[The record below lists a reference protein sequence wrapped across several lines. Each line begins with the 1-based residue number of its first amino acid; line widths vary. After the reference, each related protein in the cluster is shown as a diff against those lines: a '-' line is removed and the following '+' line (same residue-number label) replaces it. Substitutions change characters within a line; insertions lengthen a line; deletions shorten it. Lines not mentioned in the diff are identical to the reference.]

1 MTHTPT
7 PWHILREADGAI
19 AIGNRSLPHVAVV
32 RYSHNPALSEET
44 GKANTYHIIKC
55 VNLHDELV
63 EGAYNAQQRILGVL
77 RNHEAGES
85 LNPAILRGALDALN
99 AALAKASGEA

>member
-19 AIGNRSLPHVAVV
+19 AIGNKLLPHVAVV
-32 RYSHNPALSEET
+32 RYSHNPALSKET
-44 GKANTYHIIKC
+44 GEANASHIVKC

-63 EGAYNAQQRILGVL
+63 GFASFVAAKYKHSDPDVSQAAQNIL
-77 RNHEAGES
+77 
-85 LNPAILRGALDALN
+85 D
-99 AALAKASGEA
+99 KARGEA

>member
-32 RYSHNPALSEET
+32 RYSHNPALSKET
-44 GKANTYHIIKC
+44 GEANASHIVKC

-63 EGAYNAQQRILGVL
+63 EVFELLIDNISPEAWEALPQYVQEQVMRVYN
-77 RNHEAGES
+77 
-85 LNPAILRGALDALN
+85 N
-99 AALAKASGEA
+99 AKGEAAHA